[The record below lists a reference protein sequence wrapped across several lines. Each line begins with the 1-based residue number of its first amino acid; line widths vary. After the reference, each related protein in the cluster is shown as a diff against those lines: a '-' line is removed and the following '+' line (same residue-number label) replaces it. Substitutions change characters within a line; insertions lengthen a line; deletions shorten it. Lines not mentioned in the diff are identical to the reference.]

1 MFVIFVTFG
10 ILLMIINISAVIFVR
25 KIIRNIFYRVLCLY
39 HVYLCLLVAA
49 STFVHVPKGKEKKD
63 ICLEEWIVYLGNTF
77 VHPRMGIF
85 MSEIPGSY
93 FFLNG
98 AESLPQLN
106 N

>member
-49 STFVHVPKGKEKKD
+49 STFVHVPKGKEKKKTSAWKKG
-63 ICLEEWIVYLGNTF
+63 LY
-77 VHPRMGIF
+77 IF
-85 MSEIPGSY
+85 MSEKPG
-93 FFLNG
+93 G
-98 AESLPQLN
+98 T
-106 N
+106 